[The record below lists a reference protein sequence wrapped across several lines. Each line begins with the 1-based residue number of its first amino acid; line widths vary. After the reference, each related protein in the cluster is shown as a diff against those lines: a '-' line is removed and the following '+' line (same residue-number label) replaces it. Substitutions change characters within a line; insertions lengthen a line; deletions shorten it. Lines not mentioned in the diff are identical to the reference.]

1 MTDNLCLTKQQ
12 LDLLKFMQDGGT
24 VHVVYMPFV
33 YAGGKPIGWA
43 AYLKLLQYGLV
54 ASEDKGTGVEN
65 ITLTDEGKR
74 VTALRRVSE
83 KVVKELKRY
92 KQLELV
98 EA

>member
-1 MTDNLCLTKQQ
+1 MNVCLTKEQ
-12 LDLLKFMQDGGT
+12 LRLLKLLQDGGK

-33 YAGGKPIGWA
+33 YANGKPIGWA

-65 ITLTDEGKR
+65 VTLTDEGKE

-92 KQLELV
+92 KQLDLV
-98 EA
+98 KA